1 MTGKVIMTETEQYT
15 TTTSTTTTTTTT
27 TSTTTTTTTTT
38 ETSTTGT
45 TSTGTTESSSQYCDG
60 SGCNCLET
68 GSKGINYIGHV
79 SQTSSHPRFG
89 VRPCKEWS
97 QTPFMPIDGS
107 HHNFCRNPTGKR
119 SKPWCVVADG
129 YPGPKIGY
137 CDIEECMLTA
147 STTTSTTTG
156 ATSTTTT
163 GTTSTTTTGT
173 TSTTTTG
180 TTSTT
185 STTTTTRTTTTTSEQ
200 HPYYQDFTD
209 EQILVTIDDTITTD
223 LYGTTDVMVTGFTD
237 LYQTDSPR

>member
-1 MTGKVIMTETEQYT
+1 MTGKVIMTETEQHTTGT
-15 TTTSTTTTTTTT
+15 TTTSTTKTTTTTM
-27 TSTTTTTTTTT
+27 TTTTTTTT

-60 SGCNCLET
+60 SGCNCLES

-79 SQTSSHPRFG
+79 SQTASHPRFG
-89 VRPCKEWS
+89 VRPCKKWS

-119 SKPWCVVADG
+119 PKPWCVVADG
-129 YPGPKIGY
+129 YSGPKIGY
-137 CDIEECMLTA
+137 CDIQECMLTA

-156 ATSTTTT
+156 
-163 GTTSTTTTGT
+163 TTSTTTTGT
-173 TSTTTTG
+173 TTT
-180 TTSTT
+180 TT
-185 STTTTTRTTTTTSEQ
+185 STTTTRTTSTTTTSTTTSTTSPEQ

-237 LYQTDSPR
+237 LYQSESPR